1 MERKSGNEVKQYKG
15 KWQLLKRCLTFMLAT
30 VVTIT
35 SIPLNM
41 AWADELPYYEQ
52 PGDDEVIL
60 DDSVEEGDLSDIDL
74 DISHTISKK
83 GDKAV
88 VMVSADPSE
97 SGLEN
102 GVTKVTKVEIHE
114 NGKLKKGKRSD
125 GKWEFTVKENG
136 VYSFVIYYSSNNGE
150 ELITATP
157 SEIEKAEPTTE
168 AEPQKP
174 GQNTGGA
181 GGTGGGVE
189 TTQPEE
195 NPDITPPETEEGK
208 NDTPTEGENTEDD
221 KKNDDTVEGDSNQDI
236 PVQPDQKPS
245 DNPDPDKT
253 EDDKTTGNE
262 GGTDSSDQAGNSG
275 SNTDNGSGDHSNS
288 ADNTGDVGSGDQG
301 GSSSS
306 DNNSSG
312 AADNGSSDSSN
323 NSDSGSSNG
332 GDSGSSDSSGSESSD
347 SGSSDNSGSD
357 EGSDSSIALNV
368 IDFFFPVIEAQA
380 SDFTV
385 KKAVIVE
392 YEITNLFP
400 EGNPDDVDVDIFDE
414 LTEEGAMITL
424 LVEPSDIGLEKGVRE
439 ITDITLV
446 DFEPEENPETVE
458 TDEIGVATDSEAEE
472 EIVEEEEAVEKA
484 TPSEAAYNT
493 AKSSNAK
500 HAEYQNSENDEGEYR
515 FFVKENGTYTF
526 SIRYGRVEDL
536 AFEDSTELVETQ
548 FTTTYELDSI
558 ERGVQFTG
566 VEDTTI
572 QAGEAFDLMAGV
584 NATTEMGM
592 ALPVAV
598 QDKGGFDPTVPGTYK
613 ITYTTATRSA
623 LTDETAERTI
633 TVNPIAEGNLKIASN
648 IHGTEDGKTL
658 EVPPAQ
664 KVTGYLSI
672 EYDLPVGITG
682 RVIKIAWPYGTT
694 PSTPTDNITG
704 EYYETVDGTRYQCL
718 KVSDTVVGNIT
729 FDIKYD
735 INYSFTE
742 SSAKAYLIANGQLD
756 IGQIEC
762 IVTGIVDSKETKLS
776 VANIGPFI
784 TGKLP
789 EGKSPSATYYKG
801 TAGGHT
807 SLAPYSYS
815 AYIDSKGKFL
825 KDYCLGNSEEMRGL
839 YYTNFNIPTDLNW
852 GYKPMIVNKIRV
864 YAPTQFSFEL
874 DSYDLSKGA
883 VVGIDDDG
891 DSYLEFPYSEYN
903 GRDENTVYEFFKRVR
918 LTLQNELIIPKT
930 GESSAKGSRIYFLDY
945 GGVENALKVE
955 PILALNVIQY
965 DTQTKANLLKITNA
979 SSSSRPNIVQV
990 PLGTASVYDYII
1002 SNRSEYVKVDNG
1014 VSYYAV
1020 PAERENITI
1029 SIAYPKEIQ
1038 PRAFGWRATG
1048 TVDPY
1053 IGASVDLSEVIM
1065 HLESGETVKLDRPYK
1080 NNQTVNESDSHVE
1093 SIDFV
1098 FKEFY
1103 GQDMQLISDLE
1114 STVRNEVVVS
1124 GLGKIINNGAS
1135 ATSVYKTHLLETR
1148 PTFNVL
1154 LSTNSVINPDQSTV
1168 YTGAATVTAGPNKMV
1183 ATNPKII
1190 FEDEK
1195 TLQYFNG
1202 NISVFSQSPYIGGKI
1217 SYETSL
1223 GKMGEFEIPT
1233 YGDFQFV
1240 NLEKNEKLTKIVLIS
1255 EKTYANS
1262 NDTWFSLK
1270 FSLLRSD
1277 VINDFKLDDTDAV
1290 IEVPIK
1296 FSSQEENLDLMSSV
1310 TIKLLRDLTLRTPS
1324 INTNRMNTVYQG
1336 STCTVTAIGM
1346 EIPYY
1351 KTGGYYAQG
1360 KLPFDFP
1367 IYIKLENAD
1376 KFVFMGSADM
1386 GCKTEVLNK
1395 SDGQYIKITRRENT
1409 ELSLG
1414 SDGYIYYTIPELK
1427 FMALP
1432 GAAIG
1437 TYPLFTDVYIDVSNM
1452 LDNTEYLKNTYFT
1465 NIQYEGLVE
1474 DSLNL
1479 TDKNDNSLSMWKIDT
1494 TEMSVNAEI
1503 LQQSLATVIVTP
1515 GLEEIYSSVD
1525 QEFYPTG
1532 RSYLNAMA
1540 GIGSGSNDLSNYI
1553 IKIPIPRKGENLKYS
1568 YNGVTN
1574 QIESEYDIFLRNEP
1588 RFINHSIDYRAT
1600 YRLEG
1605 AVDFISASEVGD
1617 QWAQVVEIK
1626 INIDLLPAKE
1636 TILVYLDLEA
1646 EDKGNI
1652 GLDEK
1657 YAYIAAE
1664 YVYNGGDTR
1673 YGPKSNYIYKDFE
1686 ITGKSW
1692 IDNNEDGIY
1701 NSGEAY
1707 ANNIDL
1713 TLLQSGTE
1721 AATDS
1726 YALSVNRSNG
1736 NYTLTTYFYEDLAI
1750 RFDGLDKNKEGV
1762 KPTLV
1767 KTATNGSTSVF
1778 NREGDWTT
1786 DLPAYFD
1793 ENQSGYDLG
1802 IVKLP
1807 VLTANNMQVGYK
1819 SEAQANV
1826 TVINQTNAPA
1836 VNSQI
1841 IYGPVADT
1849 SIASVS
1855 DTGLIKGLKENSLT
1869 TATASV
1875 KNSLGDEVTATYQIA
1890 VSDNKVPILTVH
1902 PWVVIEGDRIPDLWA
1917 GITAEDPE
1925 EEYPAWKT
1933 FLFGSNNQTRLI
1945 PTDKRIVTIYRYP
1958 NYTDEMSL
1966 DEALMTFGLFYV
1978 RYSVEDDKGNVVT
1991 ADTTITIYGKMQGKT
2006 QRERHY
2012 FNTGVNVSVENN
2024 KFYYCD
2030 TSGESIPV
2038 MVTDTDGWTLTE
2050 GVLNAKKQVAV
2061 HPKVAD
2067 VTEEGVVVGTG
2078 RTFSTEV
2085 RAAVDSKVNATLVT
2099 DYIALV
2105 GEADVRAGWL
2115 VDTDGVYKHY
2125 NPSGLGTPKEVLKSV
2140 EDENGVVLSDTNTG
2154 TGVVDVDTSTP
2165 GVYRY
2170 VKTAEVLENYDN
2182 VDEFGVPLKNTASRN
2197 IKITVVGK
2205 PEVKAPTV
2213 IYITP
2218 DQAAD
2223 QAFIKDK
2230 IAAVAT
2236 YHDGTTDNAI
2246 ISQTQITYQFNED
2259 EADGKITSVDI
2270 TAWGGREDNI
2280 SGPVQV
2286 EVVVRE
2292 IPTLILPDIH
2302 LRKGT
2307 SYGPENFTDRVITP
2321 EDEHNEYKY
2330 LSNDLDTRN
2339 LGKYKAQYQVSDK
2352 LTGADT
2358 PQSQI
2363 IYVHGIP
2370 EITATD
2376 HSLYSHQST
2385 GEAALIEAVKSNAKA
2400 TVEYTKADGT
2410 TEIKTIPANELQY
2423 EVSPDYVAGTAG
2435 RYKVTITANDEAYV
2449 PAGLESMQVTKDVYV
2464 TVADQLFDVTF
2475 STNSDNFHNRG
2486 TLDGEAGPVV
2496 RPTIFGNTAVIAV
2509 PVANEGY
2516 HFDGFKTLNQ
2526 MKATESITLGDGT
2539 VIAAGSEIPVG
2550 TLLSLEQVQTVKI
2563 YSNVGFQAYFSAT
2576 PVLNGH
2582 NIKLYVG
2589 ESYGTA
2595 DLGITANDLDG
2606 DAQGVI
2612 IDDGHVNTNKAGIY
2626 QVKASVTDGDQN
2638 YAEMYVYVQVYGK
2651 TELEDY
2657 DPIHIRKGQDLSEDQ
2672 LRDPI
2677 KATYE
2682 APPEVPE
2689 TPWADKF
2696 QAAVRT
2702 EVPFTVAGAVD
2713 TQTIG
2718 LTQLT
2723 IIAEGQIAGH
2733 EASGQASEMRD
2744 VFVHGNP
2751 IITANDGSLYTHQ
2764 STDSSDLI
2772 DLVKPSAQASVQ
2784 YVNADGSIRTETIP
2798 SNNLNYEI
2806 KSEENYQAYKE
2817 GTYKVTISFNDG
2829 NYVPTGLQPVDTE
2842 LLAAVIVSNKAY
2854 SVKFSI
2860 NNDVSYHKGDYEGGA
2875 SEFNTNAIHGNP
2887 VGRVPVPVAADGYH
2901 FDGFKTITA
2910 FTTTDDIRLADGST
2924 ILAGATIPAGT
2935 ILTPDQVKE
2944 IKIYKDVEFQAYFS
2958 ASPTIAGENIILYEG
2973 EGYGQDKLHI
2983 EVTDIDQNA
2992 QLPVVDDV
3000 HVNTNK
3006 AGTYQVK
3013 VTVSDTD
3020 GNLTEKYLYVQVVG
3034 KTKLIDI
3041 PDLHTRKGSVL
3052 TAEQLLE
3059 NIKATYDKPLDI
3071 PEEPWP
3077 DTGKVNNGQPAIA
3090 TAVEVRTFDVIDTD
3104 TVQKTKVNVTASG
3117 MIHGREMI
3125 GKADSERNIYIH
3137 GLPVIVAYD
3146 NGIYTHQS
3154 TSDTVLEQI
3163 VQTGAGSLVRDPASA
3178 YVEYVQADGSIKKVA
3193 IDPSKITYEVSQF
3206 VPLTAGDY
3214 MVNAKVDDFSVLA
3227 QSQVP
3232 SLTLAVGEKAVK
3244 VVVADKTYTVMF
3256 EMGEHG
3262 GLEDPTEAITAVA
3275 HGKKVAAP
3283 KLAPEEG
3290 YTLDYWVDEAGNRVS
3305 NISDVVITENRKFTA
3320 EFKLKEFTV
3329 RFIGK
3334 KERVIKTEIVKY
3346 GHDATPPTEDKD
3358 VKNSKF
3364 NGWSPSYQNIKADT
3378 DIYATYDSSHGGG
3391 GGGHS
3396 TPGYVPSGPG
3406 SNTTINESGVPKN
3419 SFEDL
3424 VTIGTNTVPT
3434 GNMDIPTF
3442 TGLPK
3447 TGDLS
3452 TGVKAN
3458 IGYQA
3463 TLIDG
3468 TRALSEE
3475 EPLVGQQKGSLI
3487 HVFEGGADWR
3497 KCILHIILL
3506 IISALEAIFYLFKRK
3521 KDKRLLE
3528 KLRKELEEE
3537 DE

>member
-52 PGDDEVIL
+52 PGDDEIIL

-88 VMVSADPSE
+88 VTVSADPSE

-125 GKWEFTVKENG
+125 GNWEFTVKENG
-136 VYSFVIYYSSNNGE
+136 VYSFVIYYSSNDGE

-157 SEIEKAEPTTE
+157 SEIEKVEPTTE

-181 GGTGGGVE
+181 GGGVE

-208 NDTPTEGENTEDD
+208 TDTPTEGENTEDD
-221 KKNDDTVEGDSNQDI
+221 KKNDDTVEGDSNQDT
-236 PVQPDQKPS
+236 PVQPDQNPS

-262 GGTDSSDQAGNSG
+262 GGADSSDQAGNSG

-301 GSSSS
+301 GSSSG

-312 AADNGSSDSSN
+312 SADNGSSDSSN

-332 GDSGSSDSSGSESSD
+332 GDSGSSDSSGSGSSD

-400 EGNPDDVDVDIFDE
+400 EGSPDDVDVDIFEE

-446 DFEPEENPETVE
+446 DFEPEENPETAE

-472 EIVEEEEAVEKA
+472 EIIEEEEAVEKA
-484 TPSEAAYNT
+484 TPSEASYNT
-493 AKSSNAK
+493 AKTSNAK
-500 HAEYQNSENDEGEYR
+500 HAEYQTSENDEGEYR

-526 SIRYGRVEDL
+526 SIRYGRAEDL
-536 AFEDSTELVETQ
+536 EFEDSTELVETQ
-548 FTTTYELDSI
+548 FSTTYELDSI
-558 ERGVQFTG
+558 ARGVQFTG
-566 VEDTTI
+566 VEDITI
-572 QAGEAFDLMAGV
+572 QAGEAFDLMTGV
-584 NATTEMGM
+584 SAISDMGM
-592 ALPVAV
+592 ELPVV
-598 QDKGGFDPTVPGTYK
+598 IQDKGGFDPMVPGIYQ
-613 ITYTTATRSA
+613 ITYSIATRSIIDGGNA
-623 LTDETAERTI
+623 GRSI
-633 TVNPIAEGNLKIASN
+633 TVMPRAAGDLSIVSDV
-648 IHGTEDGKTL
+648 HGEESGKTL
-658 EVPPAQ
+658 TVPINTA
-664 KVTGYLSI
+664 VSGMLSLS
-672 EYDLPVGITG
+672 YDLPVGVKD
-682 RVIKIAWPYGTT
+682 RVLKIAWPEGTS
-694 PSTPTDNITG
+694 STYPTDNISGT
-704 EYYETVDGTRYQCL
+704 YWETIDGIAYKCL
-718 KVSDTVVGNIT
+718 KINDTATGNLT
-729 FDIKYD
+729 FDMKYT
-735 INYSFTE
+735 IEYRLYR
-742 SSAKAYLIANGQLD
+742 AKQEEYLIADGKIE
-756 IGQIEC
+756 IGQIH
-762 IVTGIVDSKETKLS
+762 VVATTGTASSDEAPIAESS
-776 VANIGPFI
+776 IGPFFTKKI
-784 TGKLP
+784 DEEAKPYFIIAG
-789 EGKSPSATYYKG
+789 SAEMPYNHDVEMDMRGQPIKG
-801 TAGGHT
+801 DYILGYDPKGSSTV
-807 SLAPYSYS
+807 SLA
-815 AYIDSKGKFL
+815 L
-825 KDYCLGNSEEMRGL
+825 NDYKR
-839 YYTNFNIPTDLNW
+839 
-852 GYKPMIVNKIRV
+852 KPRVIKKIRV
-864 YAPTQFSFEL
+864 YAPTQFSFEI
-874 DSYDLSKGA
+874 DSYDADHGV
-883 VVGIDDDG
+883 VVGIDGDG
-891 DSYLEFPYSEYN
+891 VAYMEFPYS
-903 GRDENTVYEFFKRVR
+903 VYE
-918 LTLQNELIIPKT
+918 QNGTDSINSLFNRTKVITQDELVVPIVGLHTSKNTIL
-930 GESSAKGSRIYFLDY
+930 YCVDY
-945 GGVENALKVE
+945 GGGIQEMEIESVLTLDVTKVTLQEKDLLKVE
-955 PILALNVIQY
+955 NYGTSTIYAPWE
-965 DTQTKANLLKITNA
+965 
-979 SSSSRPNIVQV
+979 SSNE
-990 PLGTASVYDYII
+990 SVYIVRNSSKLIKKEEGIAYW
-1002 SNRSEYVKVDNG
+1002 
-1014 VSYYAV
+1014 AV
-1020 PAERENITI
+1020 PVNRKNITI
-1029 SIAYPKEIQ
+1029 SVSYPQELQ
-1038 PRAFGWRATG
+1038 ARAFSWYGNDVT
-1048 TVDPY
+1048 Y
-1053 IGASVDLSEVIM
+1053 SYNGASIIFDKIVM
-1065 HLESGETVKLDRPYK
+1065 HLASGETVELAPGQRNDSS
-1080 NNQTVNESDSHVE
+1080 VNPADSHVD
-1093 SIDFV
+1093 SVDYI
-1098 FKEFY
+1098 FKELY
-1103 GQDMQLISDLE
+1103 GRDVVICTEVEVGNIHEAADVYSGGTIKGEDESVEHVYRIKPRKALRTKIYFSQMDGQLLTDPNKAYGGYLTIAAETTSENRVTTNPQIVFEDTKILQLFSGRVSVGYLNPFIGGMIS
-1114 STVRNEVVVS
+1114 
-1124 GLGKIINNGAS
+1124 
-1135 ATSVYKTHLLETR
+1135 YKTSFGRE
-1148 PTFNVL
+1148 
-1154 LSTNSVINPDQSTV
+1154 
-1168 YTGAATVTAGPNKMV
+1168 
-1183 ATNPKII
+1183 
-1190 FEDEK
+1190 
-1195 TLQYFNG
+1195 
-1202 NISVFSQSPYIGGKI
+1202 
-1217 SYETSL
+1217 
-1223 GKMGEFEIPT
+1223 GEVEIPSNS
-1233 YGDFQFV
+1233 FQVV
-1240 NLEKNEKLTKIVLIS
+1240 NLEAGERITRLVITKEGVTKVGTKVQDLFTFYLDFTRADIV
-1255 EKTYANS
+1255 K
-1262 NDTWFSLK
+1262 
-1270 FSLLRSD
+1270 
-1277 VINDFKLDDTDAV
+1277 DFQVEGDRAT
-1290 IEVPIK
+1290 IEASMK
-1296 FSSQEENLDLMSSV
+1296 FSSDELEKAEIITAECNVKLTADV
-1310 TIKLLRDLTLRTPS
+1310 TFRIPQYYERSYRQIYQGNTFETEQSNIYMNIRTEAIGELPADLTLY
-1324 INTNRMNTVYQG
+1324 V
-1336 STCTVTAIGM
+1336 
-1346 EIPYY
+1346 
-1351 KTGGYYAQG
+1351 
-1360 KLPFDFP
+1360 
-1367 IYIKLENAD
+1367 KLENTD
-1376 KFVFMGSADM
+1376 KFVFLGGGSEENQF
-1386 GCKTEVLNK
+1386 EVIDK
-1395 SDGQYIKITRRENT
+1395 PDGQYIKVTTKVIPRIRF
-1409 ELSLG
+1409 SPSAIG
-1414 SDGYIYYTIPELK
+1414 IPYTFPKLK

-1432 GAAIG
+1432 GAALGEFSLIG
-1437 TYPLFTDVYIDVSNM
+1437 DIYVDLSKM
-1452 LDNTEYLKNTYFT
+1452 LENNETGNFINLH
-1465 NIQYEGLVE
+1465 YEGLIE
-1474 DSLNL
+1474 DSLDL
-1479 TDKNDNSLSMWKIDT
+1479 TGRNDSDSPFMWKVDT
-1494 TEMSVNAEI
+1494 TKMSVKAEI
-1503 LQQSLATVIVTP
+1503 LQQNLATVTVTP
-1515 GLEEIYSSVD
+1515 GLEEVYSNGN
-1525 QEFYPTG
+1525 QAFYPTT
-1532 RSYLNAMA
+1532 RKYLNAMA
-1540 GIGSGSNDLSNYI
+1540 GIGSGSDGLNNYKI
-1553 IKIPIPRKGENLKYS
+1553 NIPIPRKGESVSYS
-1568 YNGVTN
+1568 DNGLTYTS
-1574 QIESEYDIFLRNEP
+1574 ISEYDMFLRNEP
-1588 RFINHSIDYRAT
+1588 RYIDNNIDYKAG

-1605 AVDFISASEVGD
+1605 ETTYISATEVGNR
-1617 QWAQVVEIK
+1617 WNEVVEIY
-1626 INIDLLPAKE
+1626 IVIETFPAKSA
-1636 TILVYLDLEA
+1636 ILVYLDLEA
-1646 EDKGNI
+1646 EDKENV
-1652 GLDEK
+1652 GLGDK
-1657 YAYIAAE
+1657 QAYIAAQ
-1664 YVYNGGDTR
+1664 YQYNNKAVL
-1673 YGPKSNYIYKDFE
+1673 YGPKATYIYQDFQ
-1686 ITGKSW
+1686 IRGKSW
-1692 IDNNEDGIY
+1692 IDNNENGRY
-1701 NSGEAY
+1701 ENGEPLSSNSE
-1707 ANNIDL
+1707 IS
-1713 TLLQSGTE
+1713 LLQNN
-1721 AATDS
+1721 
-1726 YALSVNRSNG
+1726 SVVPTNSFTYTISNG
-1736 NYTLTTYFYEDLAI
+1736 EYTITTYLFKNLALK
-1750 RFDGLDKNKEGV
+1750 FNGLDGDTEGI
-1762 KPTLV
+1762 KPTL
-1767 KTATNGSTSVF
+1767 KKDNLNDSISVF
-1778 NREGDWTT
+1778 EREGEWTVA
-1786 DLPAYFD
+1786 LPSYFD

-1807 VLTANNMQVGYK
+1807 ILTANNTQVGYK
-1819 SEAQANV
+1819 SEAQANT
-1826 TVINQTNAPA
+1826 TVINQTNAPV

-1841 IYGPVADT
+1841 IYSASADPSVAK
-1849 SIASVS
+1849 VS
-1855 DTGLIKGLKENSLT
+1855 ETGMIKGLKENSLT
-1869 TATASV
+1869 TATVSV
-1875 KNSLGDEVTATYQIA
+1875 KNSLGDEVTAEYQIA
-1890 VSDNKVPILTVH
+1890 VSDNKLPIVTVH
-1902 PWVVIEGDRIPDLWA
+1902 PWVAIEGDRIPDLWA

-1925 EEYPAWKT
+1925 EEYPAWKA
-1933 FLFGSNNQTRLI
+1933 FLFGSNNQTRSI
-1945 PTDKRIVTIYRYP
+1945 PADKKIATIYT
-1958 NYTDEMSL
+1958 NAGYTDEISL
-1966 DEALMTFGLFYV
+1966 DDALNAHGLYYV
-1978 RYSVEDDKGNVVT
+1978 RYSVEDDKENVVT
-1991 ADTTITIYGKMQGKT
+1991 ADTTLTVYGKMQGKT
-2006 QRERHY
+2006 QLERHY

-2024 KFYYCD
+2024 EFYYLD
-2030 TSGESIPV
+2030 TTGARIPV

-2050 GVLNAKKQVAV
+2050 GVLNAKNQVAA
-2061 HPKVAD
+2061 HPNAAD
-2067 VTEEGVVVGTG
+2067 VTEGVVAGTG

-2085 RAAVDSKVNATLVT
+2085 KAAVDSKVNATLVT
-2099 DYIALV
+2099 DYIAVV
-2105 GEADVRAGWL
+2105 GEADVRVGWL

-2125 NPSGLGTPKEVLKSV
+2125 NPSGLGTPKVVLKSV
-2140 EDENGVVLSDTNTG
+2140 EDENGIVLSDTNTG
-2154 TGVVDVDTSTP
+2154 TGIVDVDTSTP
-2165 GVYRY
+2165 GVYQY

-2182 VDEFGVPLKNTASRN
+2182 VDDFGAPLKNTASRN

-2205 PEVKAPTV
+2205 PEVKVSTV

-2218 DQAAD
+2218 DQATD
-2223 QAFIKDK
+2223 QVFIKDK

-2236 YHDGTTDNAI
+2236 YHDGTTDNTI
-2246 ISQTQITYQFNED
+2246 IPETQITYQFNED
-2259 EADGKITSVDI
+2259 GTGGKITSVDI

-2280 SGPVQV
+2280 SDPVHV

-2292 IPTLILPDIH
+2292 IPALMLPDIH

-2307 SYGPENFTDRVITP
+2307 SYGSENFTDRVITP

-2385 GEAALIEAVKSNAKA
+2385 GEAALIDAVKSNAKA

-2449 PAGLESMQVTKDVYV
+2449 PAGLEPMQVTKDVYV

-2486 TLDGEAGPVV
+2486 TLDGEAGPIV

-2509 PVANEGY
+2509 PIANEGY

-2612 IDDGHVNTNKAGIY
+2612 IDDGHVNTNKAGTY

-2651 TELEDY
+2651 TELEGY
-2657 DPIHIRKGQDLSEDQ
+2657 DPIHIRKGQNLSEEQ
-2672 LRDPI
+2672 LTGTI

-2689 TPWADKF
+2689 TPWDDKF

-2723 IIAEGQIAGH
+2723 ISAEGQIAGQ
-2733 EASGQASEMRD
+2733 ETSGQASAIRK

-2751 IITANDGSLYTHQ
+2751 IITANDGSLFTHE
-2764 STDSSDLI
+2764 STASSDLI
-2772 DLVKPSAQASVQ
+2772 NLIKPSAQASVE
-2784 YVNADGSIRTETIP
+2784 YVNADGSIRIETIP
-2798 SNNLNYEI
+2798 SNKLNYEI
-2806 KSEENYQAYKE
+2806 KPEENYQAYKE

-2829 NYVPTGLQPVDTE
+2829 DYVPSGLQPVDTE
-2842 LLAAVIVSNKAY
+2842 LLAAVIVSDKAY

-2860 NNDVSYHKGDYEGGA
+2860 NNDVSYHKGDYEGGV

-2910 FTTTDDIRLADGST
+2910 FTTTDDIRLADGSI

-3000 HVNTNK
+3000 HVNANK

-3034 KTKLIDI
+3034 KTKFIDI
-3041 PDLHTRKGSVL
+3041 PDLHTRKGPAL

-3125 GKADSERNIYIH
+3125 GQADSERDIYIH

-3193 IDPSKITYEVSQF
+3193 IDPSKITYEVNQF

-3232 SLTLAVGEKAVK
+3232 GLTLAVGEKAVK
-3244 VVVADKTYTVMF
+3244 VVVADKMYTVMF

-3378 DIYATYDSSHGGG
+3378 DIYATYDSGHGGG

-3419 SFEDL
+3419 PFEDL

-3434 GNMDIPTF
+3434 GNMEIPTF

-3475 EPLVGQQKGSLI
+3475 EPLVGQQNGSLI

-3528 KLRKELEEE
+3528 TLRKKLEEE